1 MKKLFLASL
10 VLFFTEAA
18 FSYDAIVIVFEAP
31 LLKEPSLNSKVLQ
44 TLKKGSRVY
53 VPNELGNRGELPDF
67 VQTYDRVGNTV
78 YIPAKYIKVITNDL
92 TENETPI
99 AYPKHDPTDYRLE
112 EPIPST
118 YPFDNTSFFR
128 VSVALSLGS
137 NTKSPYSY
145 NSTFAR
151 QDFSEE
157 SGARFN
163 LTKKVQFDNY
173 DRFYFGIF
181 GAITTCNNSIN
192 FQNNNYSKENRS
204 LIRVGPVATY
214 DFFKSSHYRMSLG
227 TGFTYNYH
235 KSSLKM
241 SAPNG
246 DSEERLFT
254 GYSLSPF
261 ASSVIQMM
269 DVFPETDLIGGA
281 DFNLFLPHS
290 QKSSD
295 AINVPTL
302 WGANATNQISA
313 GAKPQVSFFIGAQV
327 KY

>member
-1 MKKLFLASL
+1 MKNFLLASL
-10 VLFFTEAA
+10 FLFFAGKA
-18 FSYDAIVIVFEAP
+18 FSYDAIIIVFEAP
-31 LLKEPSLNSKVLQ
+31 LLKEPKLNSKVLQ

-53 VPNELGNRGELPDF
+53 VPNEIGKLNQLPDF
-67 VQTYDRVGNTV
+67 VQTYDRVGNLA
-78 YIPAKYIKVITNDL
+78 YIPAKYIKVITNEL
-92 TENETPI
+92 SENETPI
-99 AYPKHDPTDYRLE
+99 TYPKHDPTDYRLE

-118 YPFDNTSFFR
+118 YPFDDNSFYR
-128 VSVALSLGS
+128 VSVAMSLGS
-137 NTKSPYSY
+137 NTKSPYNY

-151 QDFSEE
+151 QNFSEE
-157 SGARFN
+157 AGARFN
-163 LTKKVQFDNY
+163 FTKKVKFDNY
-173 DRFYFGIF
+173 DRFYFGLF
-181 GAITTCNNSIN
+181 GAITTCNNTIN
-192 FQNNNYSKENRS
+192 FQNNNSSRENRS
-204 LIRVGPVATY
+204 IIRVGPVATY
-214 DFFKSSHYRMSLG
+214 DFFKSSNYRMSLG

-241 SAPNG
+241 SASNG

-269 DVFPETDLIGGA
+269 DVFPKTDLIGGA

-302 WGANATNQISA
+302 WGADATNQISA